1 MVSIGLIT
9 KNVAKKFLGEFSKG
23 AKIQSASGQGSIQE
37 IVISVTQRYFSWG
50 FENQRNHVVIPLTNI
65 AKLQSGLPH
74 HLIKVYNSADINR
87 RAFHLILKDRPLVA
101 TFLATSEK
109 KRDFILEGFCAVLEI
124 YC

>member
-1 MVSIGLIT
+1 M
-9 KNVAKKFLGEFSKG
+9 
-23 AKIQSASGQGSIQE
+23 
-37 IVISVTQRYFSWG
+37 
-50 FENQRNHVVIPLTNI
+50 IPLTNI

-74 HLIKVYNSADINR
+74 HLIKVYNNADINR

-109 KRDFILEGFCAVLEI
+109 NRDAILEGFCAVLEV